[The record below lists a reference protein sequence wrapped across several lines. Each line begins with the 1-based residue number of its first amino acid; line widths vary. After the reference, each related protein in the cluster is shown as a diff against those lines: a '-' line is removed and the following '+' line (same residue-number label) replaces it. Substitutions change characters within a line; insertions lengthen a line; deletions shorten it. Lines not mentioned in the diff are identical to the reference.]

1 MFNKSKRLISL
12 LLCLVMVLAIL
23 PAAAFAAGT
32 TLYVQPNSNW
42 LQGGARFA
50 AYFFEG
56 ADNTWVDCV
65 DAGDGL
71 YSVQVPEGFTNIIF
85 CRMNPGTTEN
95 NWDNKW
101 NQTVDLTVP
110 ADSKNIYVVDGWD
123 KGVGQWIEK
132 GGEIVEIER
141 VYYIRGDMNGWG
153 TDNPMTKTADGV
165 YSVTISL
172 AAGTYTYK
180 AADEGWG
187 SSWGDPNSDDPNGN
201 AVLVVTAD
209 CDVTFTLNINTN
221 TITATGSGVEF
232 VEPDPMV
239 IESVVAVGG
248 FPEGVEGDLGKF
260 LNGAI
265 WDVANT
271 DNVMTNENG
280 VYTISYTGVAAGTY
294 EFKFAA
300 NGAWDISWGTG
311 SVVESGVAADAWFN
325 GGNCVLNV
333 AKDNSTVTLT
343 LDLSNVNLVDGS
355 GAKMKVDVAAPENT
369 QLETP
374 KISKLENKYNGI
386 QISWKAVPGAAKYKL
401 VVKEAGGSWKT
412 IWNTVGTTYT
422 WTGAKSGVTYTFG
435 IRCTT
440 ADGKTYTSAFDSTG
454 KTIQYIARPSIASL
468 ENTGNG
474 IKITWNAVP
483 GAAKYKLVVKEE
495 GGSWK
500 TIWNTIKTSYT
511 WTGAEEG
518 KTYTFGIRCTTAD
531 GKAYTSAFDSTG
543 KTMTPVAAPTINK
556 VANTVNGVAIAWNKV
571 PGAVKYKIVVKTATS
586 GWKSL
591 GYATGSTYTWTGAT
605 SGVTYTFAIR
615 AVTADGKFYASGF
628 NSTGMSI
635 KHVAVPAIAKLE
647 STATGIK
654 ISWNKVAGAEKYKLV
669 VKEEGGSWK
678 TIWNTIKDNYLWT
691 GAKKGVKYTFSIR
704 CINAENTKYTS
715 SWNSTGWTYTWNP

>member
-1 MFNKSKRLISL
+1 MLNKSKRLISL

-110 ADSKNIYVVDGWD
+110 ADSKNIYVVEGWD

-141 VYYIRGDMNGWG
+141 VYYIRGDMNGWD

-271 DNVMTNENG
+271 DNVMTNKNG

-300 NGAWDISWGTG
+300 NGGWDISWGTG

-325 GGNCVLNV
+325 GANCVLTV
-333 AKDNSTVTLT
+333 AEDNSTVTLT
-343 LDLSNVNLVDGS
+343 LDLSNVNLLDGS
-355 GAKMKVDVAAPENT
+355 GAKMKVDVAAAKPDV
-369 QLETP
+369 LETP
-374 KISKLENKYNGI
+374 KISKLENKYDGVKLT
-386 QISWKAVPGAAKYKL
+386 WKAIPGAAKYKL
-401 VVKEAGGSWKT
+401 VVKEPGGKWKT
-412 IWNTVGTTYT
+412 IRYTTGTTYT
-422 WTGAKSGVTYTFG
+422 WTGAVSGKTYTFG
-435 IRCTT
+435 VCCVTSDGKTATSGFDATGKTIKFIARPSIASLQNTATGVKITWNAIPGAAKYKLVVKEPGGSWKTIRYT
-440 ADGKTYTSAFDSTG
+440 ANTSYTWTGAVSGKTYTFGVACVTSDGKTVTSAFDATG
-454 KTIQYIARPSIASL
+454 KTIQYIARPSIYKIV
-468 ENTGNG
+468 NTAGGVAIAWN
-474 IKITWNAVP
+474 KIP
-483 GAAKYKLVVKEE
+483 GAAKYKIVVKTATSGWKTIAYSTGSTYTWAGATSGVTYTFGIVCVTADGKTVTSAFDSTGKTIKHVGCPKIAKLEKTSTGIKVTWDKVVGAAKYKLIVKEE

-500 TIWNTIKTSYT
+500 TIWNTINSSYT
-511 WTGAEEG
+511 WTGAVKG
-518 KTYTFGIRCTTAD
+518 KTYIFSLRCITAD
-531 GKAYTSAFDSTG
+531 GKSYTSG
-543 KTMTPVAAPTINK
+543 
-556 VANTVNGVAIAWNKV
+556 
-571 PGAVKYKIVVKTATS
+571 
-586 GWKSL
+586 
-591 GYATGSTYTWTGAT
+591 
-605 SGVTYTFAIR
+605 
-615 AVTADGKFYASGF
+615 
-628 NSTGMSI
+628 
-635 KHVAVPAIAKLE
+635 
-647 STATGIK
+647 
-654 ISWNKVAGAEKYKLV
+654 
-669 VKEEGGSWK
+669 
-678 TIWNTIKDNYLWT
+678 
-691 GAKKGVKYTFSIR
+691 
-704 CINAENTKYTS
+704 
-715 SWNSTGWTYTWNP
+715 WNSTGWTIKYN